1 MAGVGPMTQDWE
13 PVVIRKRAPNSAA
26 KRDEKTVNAAR
37 RSGADIE
44 SVRKFNAGTNKAASS
59 STSLN
64 TKRLDDDTETL
75 AHERVPTELKKAI
88 MQARGEKKLTQSQLA
103 QLINEKPQVIQEY
116 ESGKAIP
123 NQQILSKLERA
134 LGAKLRGK
142 KNKLYGQICQ
152 HPVNTSILSAS
163 RNTRRYSETVKLTFT
178 HTSTKKKT
186 NYTKPKAL
194 KFLFPSTVI
203 NLVVVVL
210 LLLLL
215 GFPHFLVFSI
225 SGNRGGEMETDEA
238 YQRKER
244 DALVAIVVLACL
256 ALTSLFVAFSYYCYI
271 RNKVSKR
278 HRINKKFNC
287 EEKGDCQN
295 QQEVTDNALQIFTF
309 KQLHSATGGFSK
321 SNVVGHGGFGLV
333 YRGVLNDGRKVAIK
347 LMDNAGKQG
356 EDEFKMEV
364 ELLSRLRSP
373 YLLALLGYCSDNSHK
388 LLVYEF
394 MANGGLQE
402 HLYPTNRSGS
412 VPLRLDW
419 ETRMRIALEAAKG
432 LEYLHEQV
440 SPPVIHRDFKS
451 SNILLD
457 RNFHAKVSDFGL
469 AKVGSDKAGGHVSTR
484 VLGTQGYVAP
494 EYALTGHLTT
504 KSDVYSYGIVLLE
517 LLTGRVPVDMKRDT
531 GEGVLVS
538 WALPQLADRD
548 KVVDIMDSTL
558 EGQYSTK
565 EVVQVAAIAAMCVQA
580 EADYRPLMADV
591 VQSLV
596 PLVRSRRSAAKL
608 SGCSSSFSL
617 ARSLG
622 SPVGSQ

>member
-1 MAGVGPMTQDWE
+1 ME
-13 PVVIRKRAPNSAA
+13 
-26 KRDEKTVNAAR
+26 
-37 RSGADIE
+37 
-44 SVRKFNAGTNKAASS
+44 
-59 STSLN
+59 
-64 TKRLDDDTETL
+64 ET
-75 AHERVPTELKKAI
+75 
-88 MQARGEKKLTQSQLA
+88 
-103 QLINEKPQVIQEY
+103 Y
-116 ESGKAIP
+116 
-123 NQQILSKLERA
+123 
-134 LGAKLRGK
+134 
-142 KNKLYGQICQ
+142 
-152 HPVNTSILSAS
+152 
-163 RNTRRYSETVKLTFT
+163 
-178 HTSTKKKT
+178 
-186 NYTKPKAL
+186 
-194 KFLFPSTVI
+194 
-203 NLVVVVL
+203 
-210 LLLLL
+210 
-215 GFPHFLVFSI
+215 
-225 SGNRGGEMETDEA
+225 EA
-238 YQRKER
+238 YRRKER
-244 DALVAIVVLACL
+244 ASLVAIVVLACL

-271 RNKVSKR
+271 RKKVSKR
-278 HRINKKFNC
+278 HRINKKFEC
-287 EEKGDCQN
+287 EEKGDCRE
-295 QQEVTDNALQIFTF
+295 QEEATDKGMHVFTF

-333 YRGVLNDGRKVAIK
+333 YRGVLNNGRKVAIK
-347 LMDNAGKQG
+347 FMDNAGKQG

-373 YLLALLGYCSDNSHK
+373 YLLALIGYCSDNSHK

-402 HLYPTNRSGS
+402 HLYPNNRSSGS

-451 SNILLD
+451 SNVLLD

-517 LLTGRVPVDMKRDT
+517 LLTGRVPVDMNRVA

-538 WALPQLADRD
+538 WALPHLDDRD
-548 KVVDIMDSTL
+548 KVVEIMDPTL

-565 EVVQVAAIAAMCVQA
+565 EVVQVAAIAAMCVQE

-596 PLVRSRRSAAKL
+596 PLVRRRRSGSKL

-617 ARSLG
+617 ARSPN
-622 SPVGSQ
+622 SPSKASVGSQ